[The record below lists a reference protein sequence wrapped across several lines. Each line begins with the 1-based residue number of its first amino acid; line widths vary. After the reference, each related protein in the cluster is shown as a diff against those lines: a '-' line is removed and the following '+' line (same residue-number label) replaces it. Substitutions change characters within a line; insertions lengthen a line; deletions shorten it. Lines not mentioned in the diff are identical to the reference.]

1 MLTFSKPMM
10 VASAM
15 LLLPDAGL
23 AQERP
28 LAPTALWGSA
38 VVGPGT
44 PYDAGGALTLALRSG
59 RYVFQGRFATVG
71 ELFGNTSSDYGLLV
85 GRIFTPMRGST
96 QLSVSAG
103 VGVVTGSL
111 GGGVF
116 SSSQPADDVM
126 GVLLSGEGR
135 IRLTSFLGISIAI
148 LGDFNGR
155 ESFGALAGGIYL
167 GQF

>member
-1 MLTFSKPMM
+1 
-10 VASAM
+10 
-15 LLLPDAGL
+15 
-23 AQERP
+23 
-28 LAPTALWGSA
+28 
-38 VVGPGT
+38 
-44 PYDAGGALTLALRSG
+44 
-59 RYVFQGRFATVG
+59 
-71 ELFGNTSSDYGLLV
+71 
-85 GRIFTPMRGST
+85 
-96 QLSVSAG
+96 
-103 VGVVTGSL
+103 VTGSL

-148 LGDFNGR
+148 LGDLNGR